1 MPPVSTSTAGAAR
14 AAGCRS
20 FGPYR
25 AIARG
30 NAGRVSWPGLV
41 RERSVDWA
49 PGGRLGVRTVTQWFP
64 LFLLLHVLAAIVAF
78 GPVFA
83 FPLIGRMGGSEP
95 QHANFSTRV
104 SAAVSRRITIPAA
117 LTMPVSGVLMIWA
130 TGINWAQP
138 WLITGVAL
146 YAFAVSYAVVVQ
158 GRAVTRLI
166 GLTSGP
172 PPSAGPGPAGSG
184 APAGGPPPETAAT
197 VGQVQRGGILLMAM
211 IVIIVM
217 LMVFRPTI

>member
-1 MPPVSTSTAGAAR
+1 M
-14 AAGCRS
+14 
-20 FGPYR
+20 
-25 AIARG
+25 
-30 NAGRVSWPGLV
+30 
-41 RERSVDWA
+41 
-49 PGGRLGVRTVTQWFP
+49 TQWFP

-130 TGINWAQP
+130 TGVNWAQP

-146 YAFAVSYAVVVQ
+146 YAFAVSYAVAVQ

-166 GLTSGP
+166 DLTSGP

-184 APAGGPPPETAAT
+184 APAGGPPPEIAAT
-197 VGQVQRGGILLMAM
+197 VGQVQRGGILLMAV

>member
-1 MPPVSTSTAGAAR
+1 MPDGYRGPAWFEWIPST
-14 AAGCRS
+14 
-20 FGPYR
+20 
-25 AIARG
+25 
-30 NAGRVSWPGLV
+30 GLP
-41 RERSVDWA
+41 A
-49 PGGRLGVRTVTQWFP
+49 GRLGVRTVTQWFP

-117 LTMPVSGVLMIWA
+117 LTMPVSGVLMIWS
-130 TGINWAQP
+130 TGIDWAQL

-146 YAFAVSYAVVVQ
+146 YTFAVSYAVLVQ
-158 GRAVTRLI
+158 GRAVARLI
-166 GLTSGP
+166 QLTSGP

-184 APAGGPPPETAAT
+184 ALAGGPGAGGLGPGGPPPEIAAT
-197 VGQVQRGGILLMAM
+197 VQRIQRGGMLLMAV
-211 IVIIVM
+211 IAIIVS

>member
-1 MPPVSTSTAGAAR
+1 M
-14 AAGCRS
+14 
-20 FGPYR
+20 
-25 AIARG
+25 
-30 NAGRVSWPGLV
+30 
-41 RERSVDWA
+41 
-49 PGGRLGVRTVTQWFP
+49 TQWFP

-83 FPLIGRMGGSEP
+83 FPLIGRMGGAEP

-130 TGINWAQP
+130 TGINWAQL
-138 WLITGVAL
+138 WLISGVAL

-158 GRAVTRLI
+158 GRAVARLI
-166 GLTSGP
+166 QLTSGP
-172 PPSAGPGPAGSG
+172 PPSAAPGPAAGPGPAGSS
-184 APAGGPPPETAAT
+184 APAGGPPPAIAAT
-197 VGQVQRGGILLMAM
+197 VGQVQRGGILLMTV
-211 IVIIVM
+211 IVIIVS

>member
-1 MPPVSTSTAGAAR
+1 LR
-14 AAGCRS
+14 AATPDGYR
-20 FGPYR
+20 GP
-25 AIARG
+25 A
-30 NAGRVSWPGLV
+30 WF
-41 RERSVDWA
+41 ESVPSIRRPA
-49 PGGRLGVRTVTQWFP
+49 GRLGVRAVTQWFP

-130 TGINWAQP
+130 TGVNWAQP

-146 YAFAVSYAVVVQ
+146 YAFAVSYAVAVQ

-166 GLTSGP
+166 DLTSGP

-184 APAGGPPPETAAT
+184 APAGGPPPEIAAT
-197 VGQVQRGGILLMAM
+197 VGQVQRGGILLMAV
-211 IVIIVM
+211 IVTIVM